1 MVVFTLRTE
10 WNGTGQ
16 NGMIE
21 KKEREQKDL
30 ADGPC
35 SRKERNKF
43 KKCDWHFFAQFF
55 TKYIFYGF

>member
-1 MVVFTLRTE
+1 
-10 WNGTGQ
+10 
-16 NGMIE
+16 MIE

-55 TKYIFYGF
+55 TKYMFYGF